1 MIIVQTKYVFLIKVS
16 KSQKH
21 FSELSILPKKEWE
34 TEKNILRAVR
44 IYFFLFGFFGR
55 FENSK
60 NCFQDLLTFNTKKI
74 ELKTYLVHQVYPEV
88 NLSSRGSQTIKVSG
102 VNRMDLGFFFSTS
115 EKRFISRSDRTED
128 VARQW
133 WPETATLCLIERDKV
148 KQEQQAA
155 GLSLTKQGVSEIQ
168 KIVDSQQQLQ
178 SLLSQNGILLKSIH
192 LICR

>member
-1 MIIVQTKYVFLIKVS
+1 LPLLIKKPDRSISHLLPVKKWPTYIQRYLDLTLIKVS

-88 NLSSRGSQTIKVSG
+88 NLSSRGS
-102 VNRMDLGFFFSTS
+102 
-115 EKRFISRSDRTED
+115 
-128 VARQW
+128 
-133 WPETATLCLIERDKV
+133 
-148 KQEQQAA
+148 
-155 GLSLTKQGVSEIQ
+155 
-168 KIVDSQQQLQ
+168 
-178 SLLSQNGILLKSIH
+178 
-192 LICR
+192 